1 MVQSSSETDLTQRV
15 LEKVAAAPDPR
26 FRAIMTS
33 LVRHLHDF
41 VRETKLTQAE
51 WMTAIQFLTATGQKC
66 DDRRQEFILLSDTLG
81 VSMLVD
87 AISHRMP
94 KGATESTVLGPFYV
108 QGAPELPNGTD
119 IAAGESGVPTY
130 VSGRVT
136 DSSGHPIAGATLDVW
151 QTDDNGFYDVQRP
164 QRGGMRMRGKF
175 RTGAEGRYCF
185 RTTKPVSYPLPTDGP
200 VGQML
205 DRMGRHP
212 YRPAHVH
219 FIVSA
224 PGYEA
229 VTTHVFVAGDPYIDS
244 DAVFGV
250 KPSLVID
257 FREQGPGQT
266 PDGGR
271 SDQPFCSVEFDF
283 GLKQS

>member
-1 MVQSSSETDLTQRV
+1 MVQSSLETDLTQRV

-151 QTDDNGFYDVQRP
+151 QTDDNGFYDVQQP

-175 RTGAEGRYCF
+175 RTDAEGRYWF

-271 SDQPFCSVEFDF
+271 SDRPFCSVEFDF